1 PIFEKEGAIHPRF
14 AKSLGG
20 DPPVLVF
27 EKDEGW
33 LEFVLFDPNGV
44 VVQEERLYLGCSAP
58 RRPVATWHAGSLYVL
73 YACHDLGGT
82 QYGAPTLSGG
92 RGVRRGRRSARQHSA
107 GPAAGRLR
115 HRGRAHLLLPVRR
128 ARVCRLRPILHR
140 RIVSLSLRRWQMVRR
155 IFSRAASALFVLLVL
170 PGKAHALVPGSVP
183 APGTMRVFGEGIQVN
198 PVVTASGGIAYSNWH
213 GEPWLKLEGRHQGV
227 FWRDDYRASE
237 KDAYSLVPGDSANC
251 VQLTGSVDSLA
262 CLFDQFDSMAYGSK
276 VWFKPTVTQ
285 TLMSTAFQWGRH
297 AKPSIWDDGAPNHR
311 VRLAVSKFEGGNW
324 YIHLMGKQGISS
336 QYWQIVTGGNQEE
349 PAMGRDFVAW
359 EDHRP
364 WEPGLNN
371 RYITFAH
378 EANGYGTSHTIGRG
392 RHPSAGAL
400 G

>member
-1 PIFEKEGAIHPRF
+1 
-14 AKSLGG
+14 
-20 DPPVLVF
+20 
-27 EKDEGW
+27 
-33 LEFVLFDPNGV
+33 
-44 VVQEERLYLGCSAP
+44 
-58 RRPVATWHAGSLYVL
+58 
-73 YACHDLGGT
+73 
-82 QYGAPTLSGG
+82 
-92 RGVRRGRRSARQHSA
+92 
-107 GPAAGRLR
+107 
-115 HRGRAHLLLPVRR
+115 
-128 ARVCRLRPILHR
+128 
-140 RIVSLSLRRWQMVRR
+140 MVRR

-183 APGTMRVFGEGIQVN
+183 APGTMRVFGEGIQMN

-213 GEPWLKLEGRHQGV
+213 GEPWLKLEGRYQGV
-227 FWRDDYRASE
+227 FWRDDYRAPE

-251 VQLTGSVDSLA
+251 VQLTGSVNSLA

-400 G
+400 GIAGPSLVAFEDCDQPGQPIVVYEILGPGAFRRSSWRPACDVARRPVLDRSGHILYLCWNEDRESWDLYYERVEGDVCRVYLDSLGHFPEEDLPQQCHTVDGRIVYSKLDNRASMQFGVWYNEPQALRAAYECALFDEEFGQ